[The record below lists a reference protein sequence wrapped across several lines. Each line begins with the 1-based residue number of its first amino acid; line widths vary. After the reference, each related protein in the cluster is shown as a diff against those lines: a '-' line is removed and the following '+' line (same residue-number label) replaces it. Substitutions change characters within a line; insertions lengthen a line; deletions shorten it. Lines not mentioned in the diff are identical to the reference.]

1 MLTDQ
6 EITVV
11 IPTYFNLMDFKLT
24 FNGVLSQLDRT
35 VIDITS
41 SDQVETVSY
50 IDVGISTNNTLL
62 REVLWTKQ
70 TSDLIYAYRLFC
82 DKLSKED
89 ADKAKEALEGKK
101 RSEQSDEFLVE
112 KKSPLVM
119 PPDYNELP
127 IPKEKI
133 EQTDINE
140 NEFKTL
146 ITQKNQDTKSDSNED
161 VNKNF
166 EELLLD
172 KIKKN

>member
-1 MLTDQ
+1 MN
-6 EITVV
+6 I
-11 IPTYFNLMDFKLT
+11 FKNFILLN
-24 FNGVLSQLDRT
+24 FILLLASC
-35 VIDITS
+35 
-41 SDQVETVSY
+41 
-50 IDVGISTNNTLL
+50 STMKSAFVNEKKNNT
-62 REVLWTKQ
+62 
-70 TSDLIYAYRLFC
+70 
-82 DKLSKED
+82 
-89 ADKAKEALEGKK
+89 
-101 RSEQSDEFLVE
+101 DEFLVE

-133 EQTDINE
+133 EQSDINE

-146 ITQKNQDTKSDSNED
+146 ITQTNQGTKSDNNED

>member
-1 MLTDQ
+1 MN
-6 EITVV
+6 I
-11 IPTYFNLMDFKLT
+11 FKKFILLNFILLLASCGT
-24 FNGVLSQLDRT
+24 AKDAFKNQKK
-35 VIDITS
+35 
-41 SDQVETVSY
+41 
-50 IDVGISTNNTLL
+50 NNT
-62 REVLWTKQ
+62 
-70 TSDLIYAYRLFC
+70 
-82 DKLSKED
+82 
-89 ADKAKEALEGKK
+89 
-101 RSEQSDEFLVE
+101 DEFLVE

>member
-1 MLTDQ
+1 MN
-6 EITVV
+6 I
-11 IPTYFNLMDFKLT
+11 FKKFILLN
-24 FNGVLSQLDRT
+24 FIFLL
-35 VIDITS
+35 
-41 SDQVETVSY
+41 VSCAVRRK
-50 IDVGISTNNTLL
+50 DAFLNQKKNNT
-62 REVLWTKQ
+62 
-70 TSDLIYAYRLFC
+70 
-82 DKLSKED
+82 
-89 ADKAKEALEGKK
+89 
-101 RSEQSDEFLVE
+101 DEFLVE

>member
-1 MLTDQ
+1 MN
-6 EITVV
+6 I
-11 IPTYFNLMDFKLT
+11 FKKFILLNFILLLVSCST
-24 FNGVLSQLDRT
+24 AKDAFTNQKK
-35 VIDITS
+35 S
-41 SDQVETVSY
+41 ST
-50 IDVGISTNNTLL
+50 
-62 REVLWTKQ
+62 
-70 TSDLIYAYRLFC
+70 
-82 DKLSKED
+82 
-89 ADKAKEALEGKK
+89 
-101 RSEQSDEFLVE
+101 DEFLVE

>member
-1 MLTDQ
+1 MN
-6 EITVV
+6 I
-11 IPTYFNLMDFKLT
+11 FKKFILLNFIFLLVSCGTAKDT
-24 FNGVLSQLDRT
+24 FVNQKK
-35 VIDITS
+35 
-41 SDQVETVSY
+41 
-50 IDVGISTNNTLL
+50 NNT
-62 REVLWTKQ
+62 
-70 TSDLIYAYRLFC
+70 
-82 DKLSKED
+82 
-89 ADKAKEALEGKK
+89 
-101 RSEQSDEFLVE
+101 DEFLVE

>member
-1 MLTDQ
+1 MN
-6 EITVV
+6 I
-11 IPTYFNLMDFKLT
+11 FKKFILLN
-24 FNGVLSQLDRT
+24 FIFLLVSCGVAKDAFVNQKK
-35 VIDITS
+35 
-41 SDQVETVSY
+41 
-50 IDVGISTNNTLL
+50 NNT
-62 REVLWTKQ
+62 
-70 TSDLIYAYRLFC
+70 
-82 DKLSKED
+82 
-89 ADKAKEALEGKK
+89 
-101 RSEQSDEFLVE
+101 DEFLVE

-166 EELLLD
+166 EKFLLN
-172 KIKKN
+172 KNKKK